1 MCPRVPAFLLGQREA
16 ARMVCHCL
24 LLETARDGLILVDTG
39 LGTEDLEDRERI
51 PKSFRALT
59 RPLMRKE
66 ETLLA
71 QLRGR
76 GFRAEDVRHVVLTH
90 LDLDH
95 AGGLSDFPGATVHLH
110 RRELTAAEA
119 RPDRRS
125 RLRYRPKQWAHG
137 PKWST
142 YAESGDTWRGLPAVR
157 TLEGVSAELALLPM
171 HGHSLGHSAVV
182 IGAPKG
188 RWLVHAGDAYF
199 HRSSVSARP
208 SVPFGLRVFE
218 RQMRVDAQ
226 AWQTSQEALRKLQAE
241 HPDVS
246 IFCAH
251 DVVELEQAASR

>member
-1 MCPRVPAFLLGQREA
+1 MCPRVPAFLLGQRDS

-24 LLETARDGLILVDTG
+24 LLETERDGLILVDTG

-51 PKSFRALT
+51 PKTFRALT

-71 QLRGR
+71 QVRGL
-76 GFRAEDVRHVVLTH
+76 GFRAEDVRHIALTH

-95 AGGLSDFPGATVHLH
+95 AGGLSDFPTATVHLH
-110 RRELTAAEA
+110 RRELEAAQA
-119 RPDRRS
+119 RPDRAS

-142 YAESGDTWRGLPAVR
+142 YAESGDTWRGLPSVR
-157 TLEGVSAELALLPM
+157 TLDGLSAEVALLPM
-171 HGHSLGHSAVV
+171 HGHSRGHSAVV

-199 HRSSVSARP
+199 HRSTVSERP
-208 SVPFGLRVFE
+208 AVPFGLRVFE
-218 RQMRVDAQ
+218 RQMRVDRE
-226 AWQTSQEALRKLQAE
+226 AWQSSQEALRKLQLENA
-241 HPDVS
+241 DVS
-246 IFCAH
+246 MFCAH
-251 DVVELEQAASR
+251 DVVELEQASVR